1 MRFLLV
7 DRILRLEEGRE
18 AVVRKN
24 VSSSEDYFTDHF
36 EGRPIMPGCL
46 ILEACD
52 QAARLLLARSAGFRC
67 LPGLVQVVNAK
78 MQHFV
83 QPGDVLEIRVAV
95 VRQEADAAEV
105 RAVAMVE
112 GRTAA
117 RASLHYRLVPASA
130 DTLTGR
136 ACARMRAFY
145 DVLSTDLGRLTV
157 DHRVPSAEP
166 GREGAD
172 G

>member
-67 LPGLVQVVNAK
+67 LPGLVQVVSDGHRPVPADRD
-78 MQHFV
+78 QRV
-83 QPGDVLEIRVAV
+83 DVVLREAAANIR
-95 VRQEADAAEV
+95 EGTDEE
-105 RAVAMVE
+105 RALNK
-112 GRTAA
+112 A
-117 RASLHYRLVPASA
+117 RAELLAHGFHKVDYMDIRWDRILAAAWIGKTRLL
-130 DTLTGR
+130 DNR
-136 ACARMRAFY
+136 AIF
-145 DVLSTDLGRLTV
+145 L
-157 DHRVPSAEP
+157 
-166 GREGAD
+166 
-172 G
+172 